1 MNGQNLP
8 FSELVRLAEVAADDL
23 SAATGCAP
31 ERVDLA
37 AFIGAWRRLTAA
49 VAVEAAE

>member
-8 FSELVRLAEVAADDL
+8 FSELVQLAERAADDL
-23 SAATGCAP
+23 SVATGCAP

-37 AFIGAWRRLTAA
+37 AFVGAWRRLKAA
-49 VAVEAAE
+49 VADGGAE